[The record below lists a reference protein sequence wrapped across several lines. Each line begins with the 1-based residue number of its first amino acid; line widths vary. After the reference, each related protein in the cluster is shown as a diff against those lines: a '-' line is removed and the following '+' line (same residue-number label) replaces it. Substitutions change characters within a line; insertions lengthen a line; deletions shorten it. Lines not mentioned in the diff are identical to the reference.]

1 MKTIRA
7 HRDVLRVSILLV
19 VSSFLIGFSL
29 INPMQDEN
37 SIYFPFLNYLDPVA
51 EELKN
56 HLVISEVMF
65 NPTGAEPGNEW
76 IEIFNRSPLRVDLH
90 EYKIGDSETPGDLEG
105 MYAFPEGSHVS
116 PGKTVVIANQAAPF
130 IGTYGFRPDFELVDS
145 DPNVQN
151 LLKYRSWSGGAI
163 NLNNSGDEITII
175 NKEDKQVDAVSWG
188 DSQFAFDPPA
198 PITDDGMTLERIPAN
213 TDSNRASDWS
223 ISAEPDPGTVNVITN
238 TPVPI
243 SPTDTQPY
251 CDNIPVLISEVLYDP
266 AVSGEP
272 EGEWVEI
279 YNYGDIR
286 VSLDCLILGD
296 EETGGGSEGMMA
308 FPTGGSI
315 NPRQV
320 IVIANHADD
329 FNNNYGFFPDF
340 EIQQANESVPN
351 LSPFPQWA
359 SGSISLSNSGDEVLL
374 INLSGIQIDAVSW
387 GGSVFAFNPP
397 VSGVNPG
404 HSISRQPA
412 DYDSNSKYDWVD
424 LSHPQPGYVVLN
436 PPPNSP
442 TPETAAPSPEAP
454 SSTPTRTP
462 TRTPTP
468 TLTNTP
474 QPTIDIVINE
484 ILADPHSEAGDANND
499 GDVNSSD
506 DEFIEIINNSVLPLD
521 ISEWSIGDVLEIRHT
536 FQIGTILDPGCGL
549 VLFGGGN
556 PNGDFGIGLVQV
568 ASSGKLGLNNSMET
582 IFVYDSQL
590 DIVTSLS
597 YGEEA
602 GDDQS
607 ITRDPDIV
615 GNPPLR
621 KHSLASG
628 SNGAIFS
635 PGTMINGSIF
645 SGCVD

>member
-1 MKTIRA
+1 
-7 HRDVLRVSILLV
+7 
-19 VSSFLIGFSL
+19 
-29 INPMQDEN
+29 MQDEN

-151 LLKYRSWSGGAI
+151 MMKYRNWAGGVI

-308 FPTGGSI
+308 FPAGGSI
-315 NPRQV
+315 NPGQV

-374 INLSGIQIDAVSW
+374 INLSGIQIDAVS
-387 GGSVFAFNPP
+387 
-397 VSGVNPG
+397 
-404 HSISRQPA
+404 
-412 DYDSNSKYDWVD
+412 
-424 LSHPQPGYVVLN
+424 
-436 PPPNSP
+436 
-442 TPETAAPSPEAP
+442 
-454 SSTPTRTP
+454 
-462 TRTPTP
+462 
-468 TLTNTP
+468 
-474 QPTIDIVINE
+474 
-484 ILADPHSEAGDANND
+484 
-499 GDVNSSD
+499 
-506 DEFIEIINNSVLPLD
+506 
-521 ISEWSIGDVLEIRHT
+521 
-536 FQIGTILDPGCGL
+536 
-549 VLFGGGN
+549 
-556 PNGDFGIGLVQV
+556 
-568 ASSGKLGLNNSMET
+568 
-582 IFVYDSQL
+582 
-590 DIVTSLS
+590 
-597 YGEEA
+597 
-602 GDDQS
+602 
-607 ITRDPDIV
+607 
-615 GNPPLR
+615 
-621 KHSLASG
+621 
-628 SNGAIFS
+628 
-635 PGTMINGSIF
+635 
-645 SGCVD
+645 